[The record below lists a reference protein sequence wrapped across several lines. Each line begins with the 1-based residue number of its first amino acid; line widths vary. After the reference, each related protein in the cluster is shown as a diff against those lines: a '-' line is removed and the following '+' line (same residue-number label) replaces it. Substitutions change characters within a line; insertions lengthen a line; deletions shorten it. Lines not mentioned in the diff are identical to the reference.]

1 MTAQFSEILIYKGE
15 EIDLCEEPLR
25 LYLETIA
32 KDFRF
37 QAPST
42 ALWRG
47 YRGTWS
53 IEGDRL
59 YLVKL
64 NGYRATPTGTAKV
77 ELGDIFPDFPDG
89 VFAHWYTGELRCPTG
104 GLLEYVHGGYGSRY
118 EMDMFLK
125 IDKGQFLSER
135 IVNNGQ
141 ADPDASQGYQIGALT
156 SFGRK

>member
-1 MTAQFSEILIYKGE
+1 MTAQFSEKLIYKGD

-25 LYLETIA
+25 LYLESKF
-32 KDFRF
+32 KDFKF

-64 NGYRATPTGTAKV
+64 NGYRATPAGMVKV
-77 ELGDIFPDFPDG
+77 ELEDIFPDFPDG
-89 VFAHWYTGELRCPTG
+89 VFAHWYTGELRCPMG
-104 GLLEYVHGGYGSRY
+104 GLLEYVHGGYDSRY
-118 EMDMFLK
+118 EKDMFLSME
-125 IDKGQFLSER
+125 KGQLISER

-141 ADPDASQGYQIGALT
+141 AEPDASQGYQIGAST